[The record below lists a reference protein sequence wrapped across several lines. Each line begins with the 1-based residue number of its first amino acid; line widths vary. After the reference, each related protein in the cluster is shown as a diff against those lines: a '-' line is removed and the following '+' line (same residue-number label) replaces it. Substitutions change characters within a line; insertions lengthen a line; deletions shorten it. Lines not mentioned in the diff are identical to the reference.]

1 MGIGPSTKETSLH
14 HFRDPLLDVVS
25 NDTDVDLMGVVL
37 VGSPDGNEDKMLVGT
52 RAAVL
57 AECMRADGVIVSCDG
72 WGNSHVDYTNTM
84 EQIGIRG
91 IPAAG
96 ITFNGT
102 VAQFVVVND
111 YLDAIVDINKNPEGV
126 ESNIVGENNMTERDC
141 KIALYKLKAKMK
153 KKELE
158 ER

>member
-25 NDTDVDLMGVVL
+25 ADTDVYLMGIVL

-126 ESNIVGENNMTERDC
+126 ESNIVGENNMVEKDC